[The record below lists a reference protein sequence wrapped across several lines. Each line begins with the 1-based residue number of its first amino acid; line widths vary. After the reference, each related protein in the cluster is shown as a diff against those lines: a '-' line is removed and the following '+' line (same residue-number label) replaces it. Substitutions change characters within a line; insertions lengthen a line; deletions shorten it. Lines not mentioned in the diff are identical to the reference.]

1 MPGYLKEVVISP
13 IDVVKNIHRYRH
25 ILMQMVVSEI
35 KGRFAGSVGGLF
47 WHFLHPVLM
56 LIIYLFVFVHV
67 FKMRIGGGDSGASSV
82 YLMAGLFP
90 WIIMSEGL
98 MRGTSSVIEN
108 ANLIQKTSFP
118 TEILTAKAILAPVLS
133 YGIALIL
140 LTIYSTV
147 VHASAATL
155 LIVPLMLTLQ
165 AFFSLGVVLL
175 SSTLSVYFRDILQLV
190 QVMISF
196 WLYVTPIL
204 YPVTMLPEWAQ
215 RLMYL
220 NPVYPFVSVY
230 QSAFLNGSMGNWS
243 MLLLAAAWTVAFFVS
258 GAFIF
263 TKLKYEFADWL

>member
-1 MPGYLKEVVISP
+1 MPGHLKEVVTSP
-13 IDVVKNIHRYRH
+13 VAVVKNIHRYRH
-25 ILMQMVVSEI
+25 ILKQMVVSEI

-47 WHFLHPVLM
+47 WHFLHPILM

-67 FKMRIGGGDSGASSV
+67 FKMRIGGDSFTSSI

-90 WIIMSEGL
+90 WIIMADGF
-98 MRGTSSVIEN
+98 MRGTSALVEN

-118 TEILTAKAILAPVLS
+118 TEILTAKAVLTP
-133 YGIALIL
+133 L
-140 LTIYSTV
+140 LSFGVAIVLLMLYTAAANYS
-147 VHASAATL
+147 ASVL
-155 LIVPLMLTLQ
+155 LIVPLILTLQ
-165 AFFSLGVVLL
+165 AFFSVGVVFL
-175 SSTLSVYFRDILQLV
+175 SSTLSIYFRDTLQLV
-190 QVMISF
+190 PVMINL

-230 QSAFLNGSMGNWS
+230 QSAFLHGSVGDWS
-243 MLLLAAAWTVAFFVS
+243 MLLLAAAWASAFFVS

-263 TKLKYEFADWL
+263 NKLKYEFADWL